1 MEHSLQYEQLLAEY
15 RELQLRVTRFSAIE
29 QELINT
35 RDQLDQELELYKRL
49 QRYSSQSLEVKHDAA
64 LFGLITEAIID
75 ILEIECAIVYYH
87 HRTQPE
93 LSRVFTEGF
102 RFSEPLESIGNEI
115 RNAAS
120 NIPPKGPAL
129 LNSSQLTHFRI
140 LAQFEQALV
149 SRFVESD
156 LNYEVY
162 FLGANSRINA
172 RTYPEIQER
181 HQHIFGVFSHQMQAV
196 LANRKRSDKIE
207 EQILKITRSE
217 NELRKLSLIATKAK
231 SGVIIADS
239 FGRIEWVNDA
249 FTKITGYALHEVIG
263 RKPKDFLQGKETTD
277 DKRSELSTALAKKE
291 DIEIV
296 LVNRD
301 KSGKPYHNQLE
312 IVSVFDEAGKH
323 INFIAIQ
330 KDITDE
336 VNFRQEILQMNS
348 RFELISNFS
357 KIGIWE
363 WIPGKDRLTWNN
375 VLYQINGLDFGQFI
389 GNDLYEA
396 WKKQIHPDDTERVL
410 EEIETLKNGSSIYIK
425 QEYRIVRFNDHTI
438 RYIQALIIAERKEEG
453 ALHRLIGSVQDITP
467 MKQLQQSLEDA
478 IIQRDENLVRI
489 NLLKSFYERI
499 LQYSPSTILVF
510 DQQLRLQFTNQNA
523 EQDKN
528 CWNLTD
534 TMLQHQLVAGEQKST
549 DFSCKDLLDKI
560 HESVE
565 QRKLTQLE
573 KEREV
578 ADGTTRQFLHSIM
591 PYFSDSGELENVIVI
606 GTDISEIK
614 QFQRDMLQKNEELRK
629 INLELDHFVYSIS
642 HDLRSPLLSIKG
654 IVAMVLQ
661 TPDLSEQNRT
671 FLNMMLT
678 SVTRLDG
685 TIQEILEYSRNSR
698 FEIQTTAFNLI
709 DLIQSVFDDLK
720 FGSVPAPQIEFQ
732 LSGDPIIQTDKARM
746 GVLLKNIISNCIKY
760 ARKEIPM
767 HIQVTLTNSRN
778 KPVTLEIADNG
789 EGIAPKHLDRVFEMF
804 YRATTSSTG
813 TGLGLYI
820 CREITNK
827 LGGSINIHSMPE
839 TGTTVTISL
848 PNSTHE
854 PC

>member
-1 MEHSLQYEQLLAEY
+1 MEQSLQYEQLLADY

-64 LFGLITEAIID
+64 LFGLITEAIVD
-75 ILEIECAIVYYH
+75 ILEIECAIVYFH
-87 HRTQPE
+87 HNADPE
-93 LSRVFTEGF
+93 LSRVYTEGF
-102 RFSEPLESIGNEI
+102 RFSEPIESIGNEI
-115 RNAAS
+115 RRAALT
-120 NIPPKGPAL
+120 IPPKGPAL
-129 LNSSQLTHFRI
+129 LHSKQLTHFRI
-140 LAQFEQALV
+140 LAQFEQALI
-149 SRFVESD
+149 SRFAESD
-156 LNYEVY
+156 LNYEIY
-162 FLGANSRINA
+162 FLGANSRSNA
-172 RTYPEIQER
+172 RTYPEIHER

-217 NELRKLSLIATKAK
+217 NELRKLSLIATKSK
-231 SGVIIADS
+231 SGVIITDS
-239 FGRIEWVNDA
+239 YGRVEWVNDA
-249 FTKITGYALHEVIG
+249 FTKITGYLLQEVIG

-277 DKRSELSTALAKKE
+277 DKRAELSAALAKKE

-301 KSGKPYHNQLE
+301 KAGNPYHNQLE

-357 KIGIWE
+357 QIGIWE
-363 WIPGKDRLTWNN
+363 WIPGKERLTWNN
-375 VLYQINGLDFGQFI
+375 VLYQINGLELGQVSRS
-389 GNDLYEA
+389 DLFEA
-396 WKKQIHPDDTERVL
+396 WKNQIHPDDLERVL
-410 EEIETLKNGSSIYIK
+410 EEIETLKNSSNVYIK
-425 QEYRIVRFNDHTI
+425 QEYRLIRFNDHSV
-438 RYIQALIIAERKEEG
+438 RYIQALVIAERNEAG
-453 ALHRLIGSVQDITP
+453 TISRLIGSVQDVTP

-499 LQYSPSTILVF
+499 LQYSPSEILVF
-510 DQQLRLQFTNQNA
+510 DKNLNLQFTNQNSTQA
-523 EQDKN
+523 SS
-528 CWNLTD
+528 CWPLADLMPIDQAVETPNNSS
-534 TMLQHQLVAGEQKST
+534 AGT
-549 DFSCKDLLDKI
+549 CKDLLDKI
-560 HESVE
+560 NESIE

-573 KEREV
+573 KELEEP
-578 ADGTTRQFLHSIM
+578 DGSTRQFLHSIM
-591 PYFSDSGELENVIVI
+591 PYFSHSGELENVIII

-614 QFQRDMLQKNEELRK
+614 QIQRDMLQKNEELRK

-661 TPDLSEQNRT
+661 TPDLSDQNRT

-698 FEIQTTAFNLI
+698 FEIQNTSFNLI
-709 DLIQSVFDDLK
+709 DLIQSVFDDLR
-720 FGSVPAPQIEFQ
+720 FGSSPAPQIEFE

-767 HIQVTLTNSRN
+767 HISVTLKHVRS
-778 KPVTLEIADNG
+778 KPVLLTITDNG

-827 LGGSINIHSMPE
+827 LGGTIDIQSTQGS
-839 TGTTVTISL
+839 GTTVTISL
-848 PNSTHE
+848 PNSTI
-854 PC
+854 